1 MINKQSKS
9 DVRNK
14 KHRRLRNHLV
24 GTPERPRLCV
34 FRSNKNMYAQVID
47 DEAGN
52 TLVAAS
58 TLDKDLKGELTNTDD
73 INAAKV
79 LGEAIAKKA
88 NAKGI
93 KQVVFD
99 RGGYIYKGKVAALA
113 DAVREAGLEF

>member
-73 INAAKV
+73 INAAKI

-113 DAVREAGLEF
+113 DAAREAGLEF

>member
-113 DAVREAGLEF
+113 DAARETGLEF

>member
-113 DAVREAGLEF
+113 DAAREAGLEF